1 MTYSEAQSQRAV
13 NDILSSIRQIISE
26 DTQEGAQN
34 PSSLNSVPSSAR
46 DHDSKE
52 EILDLTRLIKKDGS
66 IVNLAQKNEEF
77 MSGAV
82 RVSDYFGKE
91 ADFSIKKSST
101 EHNKGEGKMAETGEA
116 ILREEQNFQKPKD
129 SFTPDK
135 TIAPDFTPQEKLLSE
150 DALQESASAFA
161 QLARATQKPAFQD
174 KPFKIEA
181 AGEYTVDNLMREL
194 LRPLLREWLDAHLP
208 SIIRTLVAEQIE
220 KTLQQRHATRP

>member
-26 DTQEGAQN
+26 DTQEGTKN
-34 PSSLNSVPSSAR
+34 LSSVNSGPSSERNHNST
-46 DHDSKE
+46 E

-66 IVNLAQKNEEF
+66 IVDLAQKNREF
-77 MSGAV
+77 LAGA
-82 RVSDYFGKE
+82 GQNKE
-91 ADFSIKKSST
+91 YR
-101 EHNKGEGKMAETGEA
+101 EHNKEERMMIEKNEA
-116 ILREEQNFQKPKD
+116 AFRKEQNFQDFQD
-129 SFTPDK
+129 SFVPDK
-135 TIAPDFTPQEKLLSE
+135 IVTTDFMPQEKLLSE

-161 QLARATQKPAFQD
+161 ELARATQKPPVQD
-174 KPFKIEA
+174 KPFKIES

-220 KTLQQRHATRP
+220 KTLQQRHVTRP